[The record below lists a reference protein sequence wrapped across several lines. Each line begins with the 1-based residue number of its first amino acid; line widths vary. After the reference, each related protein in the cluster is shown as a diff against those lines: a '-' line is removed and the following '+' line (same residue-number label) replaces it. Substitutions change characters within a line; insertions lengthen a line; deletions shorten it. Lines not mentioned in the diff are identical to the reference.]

1 MKEKIPFASIEK
13 SDTVNEYRGSLQTFT
28 SLTEMQ
34 EYIRNKVNATLVFM
48 NPFHTITERKGDYQA
63 HGQEPILA
71 IDVEE
76 TSTTSR
82 EQLLAEIPDI
92 HITLTELIKPQL
104 SDEEYA
110 RIADEILETE
120 IRG

>member
-13 SDTVNEYRGSLQTFT
+13 SGTINEYRGSLQTFS
-28 SLTEMQ
+28 SLAEMQ

-48 NPFHTITERKGDYQA
+48 NPFRTITEREGDYQA
-63 HGQEPILA
+63 HGGEPILA
-71 IDVEE
+71 LDVEE

-82 EQLLAEIPDI
+82 EQLLTEIPDI
-92 HITLTELIKPQL
+92 HITLAELIKPQL

-110 RIADEILETE
+110 HIAREILETE